1 MGYVNNFYVRGVSMC
16 EEWVFLVLGDE
27 PIREDYKKNTKEE
40 SQSYTAKLIKMDP
53 TPSPQF

>member
-16 EEWVFLVLGDE
+16 EEWVLLVLGDE
-27 PIREDYKKNTKEE
+27 PIREDYKNKTKEE
-40 SQSYTAKLIKMDP
+40 NQSCTTKLINMDP